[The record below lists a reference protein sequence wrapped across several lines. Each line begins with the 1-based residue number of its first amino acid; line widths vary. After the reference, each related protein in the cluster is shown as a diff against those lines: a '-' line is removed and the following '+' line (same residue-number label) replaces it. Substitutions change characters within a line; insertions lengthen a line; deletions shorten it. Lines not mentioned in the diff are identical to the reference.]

1 MSRTNHVCLMASYNE
16 WMNAK
21 VYGAAGTLTDK
32 ALSANRKAFFGS
44 ILGTMNHLVV
54 GDTIW
59 LKRFASHPANPAS
72 LAPIRRLPVPESLE
86 QILFTDIQN
95 LSERRKWLDR
105 VITEWARSIAE
116 PDLDHV
122 LHYTN
127 MKGVAANRSFF
138 SLVMHFFNH
147 QTHHRGQ
154 VTTLLS
160 QAGIDVGVTDL
171 LALIP
176 NESGA

>member
-1 MSRTNHVCLMASYNE
+1 MIPYNE

-21 VYGAAGTLTDK
+21 VYEVASSLPEEE
-32 ALSANRKAFFGS
+32 LSANRKAFFGS
-44 ILGTMNHLVV
+44 ILGTLNHLVV

-59 LKRFASHPANPAS
+59 LKRFATHPANHA
-72 LAPIRRLPVPESLE
+72 LLDPIRRLPSPESLD
-86 QILFTDIQN
+86 QRLFTNIRG
-95 LSERRKWLDR
+95 LSDHRKWLDG

-116 PDLDHV
+116 SDLDHV
-122 LHYTN
+122 LRYAN
-127 MKGVAANRSFF
+127 MKGVAANKSFF

-176 NESGA
+176 NAPGP

>member
-1 MSRTNHVCLMASYNE
+1 VSRTSHVCLMASYNE

-21 VYGAAGTLTDK
+21 MYEAARSLPEEE
-32 ALSANRKAFFGS
+32 LSANRKAFFGS
-44 ILGTMNHLVV
+44 ILGTLNHLVV

-59 LKRFASHPANPAS
+59 LKRFATHPANHAS
-72 LAPIRRLPVPESLE
+72 LEPIRRLPTPESLD
-86 QILFTDIQN
+86 QRLFTNMQN
-95 LSERRKWLDR
+95 LADHRKWLDG

-116 PDLDHV
+116 SDLDHV
-122 LHYTN
+122 LRYAN
-127 MKGVAANRSFF
+127 MKGVAANKNFF

-160 QAGIDVGVTDL
+160 QAGINVGVTDL

-176 NESGA
+176 NAPGP

>member
-1 MSRTNHVCLMASYNE
+1 MSRTSHVCLMASYNE

-21 VYGAAGTLTDK
+21 MYEAARSLPEEE
-32 ALSANRKAFFGS
+32 LSANRKAFFGS
-44 ILGTMNHLVV
+44 ILGTLNHLVV

-59 LKRFASHPANPAS
+59 LKRFATHPANHAS
-72 LAPIRRLPVPESLE
+72 LEPIRRLPTPESLD
-86 QILFTDIQN
+86 QRLFTNMQN
-95 LSERRKWLDR
+95 LADHRKWLDG

-116 PDLDHV
+116 SDLDHV
-122 LHYTN
+122 LRYAN
-127 MKGVAANRSFF
+127 MKGVAANKNFF

-160 QAGIDVGVTDL
+160 QAGINVGVTDL

-176 NESGA
+176 NAPGP

>member
-1 MSRTNHVCLMASYNE
+1 MSRTNHICLMATYNE

-21 VYGAAGTLTDK
+21 VYEAARKLPDE

-44 ILGTMNHLVV
+44 VLGTMNHLVV
-54 GDTIW
+54 GDTTW
-59 LKRFASHPANPAS
+59 LKRFASHPAKHAS
-72 LAPIRRLPVPESLE
+72 LEPIRGLPVPERLD
-86 QILFTDIQN
+86 QILFTDIRD
-95 LSERRKWLDR
+95 LSGHRQWLDGI
-105 VITEWARSIAE
+105 ITAWAHSISE
-116 PDLDHV
+116 SDLDHV
-122 LHYTN
+122 LHYAN
-127 MKGVAANRSFF
+127 LKGVAVDKNFF

-154 VTTLLS
+154 ITTLLS